1 MFVSPSTARLAFSL
15 VELAIVLVIL
25 GLLVGGVLSG
35 KALIKAAELRSQ
47 INQIQ
52 EFSVAT
58 KTFKDKY
65 FYWPGDLP
73 EPIASQ
79 AGFKARGALAG
90 QGDGNGIIAGWRGGA
105 GPVAQYYG
113 TGENLLFWTDLSK
126 AALISGNF
134 TTAVA
139 NVHLPSSTDKNTI
152 GNYFPKGKVGGNSV
166 FVIGGSQGGDGGF
179 IKNGKSYLALQNI
192 SQINV
197 DFINASGADYGL
209 TVSDAY
215 TIDTKM
221 DDGSPL
227 SGKIGALYI
236 NMWLIMS
243 NPLYFPPT
251 SLSASAT
258 TCFDNG
264 NTSGAPLT
272 YSASMNNGEGKNC
285 SLFFD
290 VIN

>member
-1 MFVSPSTARLAFSL
+1 MFISPSSARLAFSL

-25 GLLVGGVLSG
+25 GLLVGGALSG

-73 EPIASQ
+73 EPIATQ
-79 AGFKARGALAG
+79 AGFKARGALGG
-90 QGDGNGIIAGWRGGA
+90 QGDGNGIIEGWRGGA
-105 GPVAQYYG
+105 IPVAQYYG

-126 AALISGNF
+126 AALINGNF

-139 NVHLPSSTDKNTI
+139 NVQLPTTTDKNTI
-152 GNYFPKGKVGGNSV
+152 GNYFPKGKLGSNSV
-166 FVIGGSQGGDGGF
+166 FVIGGSQGADGGF

-197 DFINASGADYGL
+197 DYINRSAADYGL

-227 SGKIGALYI
+227 SGKIGALFI
-236 NMWLIMS
+236 HMWTIAS
-243 NPLYFPPT
+243 NPFAAGAVP
-251 SLSASAT
+251 ASAT
-258 TCFDNG
+258 TCLDNQ
-264 NTSGAPLT
+264 NNASNPFN
-272 YSASMNNGEGKNC
+272 YSASVNNGEGKNC